1 MYRLYSMM
9 PLMVLQQLRCV
20 KPLTKLSTKL
30 LLPAPLYPKQVLQ
43 LMLAPVLFAPTKKMS
58 QTHLFLQLFIS
69 LVALTSLS
77 T

>member
-9 PLMVLQQLRCV
+9 PLMALQQLRCV
-20 KPLTKLSTKL
+20 KSLMKLSRKP

-43 LMLAPVLFAPTKKMS
+43 LMLAPVLFALTKKMS
-58 QTHLFLQLFIS
+58 QTHLFLQVFIS
-69 LVALTSLS
+69 LVALTSHS